1 MSIIVNLEN
10 HNDKFSVCTGLDIF
24 CVRYFFSTN
33 TAMSGCK
40 PSTCRSIVFLKF
52 WICRT
57 ASDSIWVSMLTSAC
71 CFFPLSTLNKSIE
84 FYGYIEICWEILQYL
99 WPDLGRSIMTPKL
112 FPSNGG
118 MSHCPKALS
127 PQATAVPSFCR
138 GTV

>member
-1 MSIIVNLEN
+1 MLYVKLCQSLSTWKTIMTNFL
-10 HNDKFSVCTGLDIF
+10 SVRVWTFFVSGT
-24 CVRYFFSTN
+24 FFSTN

-71 CFFPLSTLNKSIE
+71 CFFSPLSTLNKSIE

-112 FPSNGG
+112 FPSNRWDV
-118 MSHCPKALS
+118 ALS
-127 PQATAVPSFCR
+127 
-138 GTV
+138 